1 MPATSTSTA
10 TGPAAVSPRQVLW
23 PVIPLLAGVALLM
36 GATGLQSSL
45 VSLRATAEGF
55 PSVAVGLVGSAYF
68 LGFLVGA
75 RLSADWIGRVGH
87 VRAFG
92 AFASMASVMVLTHVL
107 AVSVPVWIVARALSG
122 VCLSGLV
129 VIIESWLNSS
139 APRELRGRVLST
151 YMTVNLGGYAVG
163 QFLLPTFPIDSFE
176 LFAIVSV
183 LLSMALLPVVL
194 SRRANPEVV
203 SIDSMPMRRLVER
216 APAGVV
222 ASAMAGLT
230 WGAISGYSA
239 VVASLAGLG
248 GIQVTLFVSAFLV
261 GHLACESLVGA
272 ASDRTDRRVVTLVV
286 AALSTIVSVV
296 AALSAALPV
305 LLIVLGV
312 ALGGTTLP
320 LYSLSIALAGDRL
333 EPHEM
338 VSASGTL
345 VRINGLGAAAGPLLA
360 ATVTASP
367 LGVPGFYLL
376 VAAGTTVVVLVS
388 AALLARDGTL
398 APQVPYVRA
407 AARATTTVTR
417 SMLRTSAGVRQRR
430 RERRAHKAA
439 KKAEKRA
446 ARDTSRP
453 PTERPDRRPQPRL
466 RSTRRRD

>member
-1 MPATSTSTA
+1 M
-10 TGPAAVSPRQVLW
+10 
-23 PVIPLLAGVALLM
+23 
-36 GATGLQSSL
+36 
-45 VSLRATAEGF
+45 
-55 PSVAVGLVGSAYF
+55 
-68 LGFLVGA
+68 
-75 RLSADWIGRVGH
+75 
-87 VRAFG
+87 
-92 AFASMASVMVLTHVL
+92 
-107 AVSVPVWIVARALSG
+107 
-122 VCLSGLV
+122 
-129 VIIESWLNSS
+129 
-139 APRELRGRVLST
+139 
-151 YMTVNLGGYAVG
+151 
-163 QFLLPTFPIDSFE
+163 
-176 LFAIVSV
+176 
-183 LLSMALLPVVL
+183 
-194 SRRANPEVV
+194 
-203 SIDSMPMRRLVER
+203 
-216 APAGVV
+216 
-222 ASAMAGLT
+222 
-230 WGAISGYSA
+230 
-239 VVASLAGLG
+239 
-248 GIQVTLFVSAFLV
+248 TLFVSAFLV